1 MPDFSINQRFN
12 FLDNLT
18 KMVIYDITPSLI
30 VTGEGGLGKTHSVN
44 QVIADKGLFGFEFVF
59 SRQLEGLA
67 RPGDVLIALTTSGD
81 SKSVMNAVDKAQELG
96 VTSVILTS
104 TRYSGNDG
112 DFVLKVASEKTE
124 LIQHAHTAIGHILC
138 ELIESSSL
146 A

>member
-1 MPDFSINQRFN
+1 M
-12 FLDNLT
+12 
-18 KMVIYDITPSLI
+18 
-30 VTGEGGLGKTHSVN
+30 
-44 QVIADKGLFGFEFVF
+44 
-59 SRQLEGLA
+59 
-67 RPGDVLIALTTSGD
+67 ALTTSGD
-81 SKSVMNAVDKAQELG
+81 SKSVINAVDKAQELG

-104 TRYSGNDG
+104 TRYSANNG